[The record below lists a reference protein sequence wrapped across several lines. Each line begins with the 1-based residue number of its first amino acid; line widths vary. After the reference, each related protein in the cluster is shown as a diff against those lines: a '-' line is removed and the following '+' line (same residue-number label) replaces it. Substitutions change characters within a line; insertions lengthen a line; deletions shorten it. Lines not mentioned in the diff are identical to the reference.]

1 MNPKITI
8 SIDAKNKAIATLTGM
23 VTVGSKVDIE
33 ISGLPDSIPNWRE
46 IDPYTGK
53 SLRFRVVDCLG
64 NDLVRYP
71 LVKKGNETD
80 GDTWDV
86 DKDGVYANSY
96 GCEVEFNTHK
106 LRHAFNQVPFNEY
119 MELGIILD
127 SFVDSA
133 EYAIGKI
140 KVRQWSSAS
149 CDTPTV
155 LPDWREVLHGLKT
168 DLESVNQSKAAAA
181 AFAAQSENSATNAAT
196 SAFSASASESSAADY
211 AAAANEAK
219 EDAVEA
225 MLKYPYIDEF
235 GHWRVWSIV
244 AGEWVDHGDA
254 GAHYDDEVTET
265 SANGVKSSGIWT
277 WVKSLLPSWLTS
289 DYTEPAT
296 VASVSAEE
304 RRAKAIELDLRRR
317 VENLGSSKADKTT
330 TYTKSETDAKI
341 TANIENSVTSTSTTK
356 ALSAKMG
363 KELQAQITNLKQRGR
378 YLSIWDCTTGLAK
391 TEPTVNP
398 YAYKAGDYF
407 IVGTVAEEGGTNYR
421 PSGTSYDKTVPSTT
435 VETGDPTVN
444 DTYYYDGTS
453 WTLLHTE
460 QSEISWDSVVS
471 KPSTFPPEA
480 HTHTKS
486 EITDFPTSMPPTA
499 HGHASDNWFI
509 TAINIKADE
518 AKPSFSTI
526 TINGIDYT
534 EWTLGTK
541 SGKIMLSVN
550 IGGISTEIA
559 AFNPVTGVFV
569 SAPSQYRN
577 TLRFDGEAPVVGASP
592 TLFDHVARESA
603 LSGKLD
609 KADVVAPT
617 GSTAIDTS
625 KAAQAEATRVALA
638 GKANSSDIPSL
649 SGHTF
654 DLSTDAQFKDMCI
667 ATARELGA
675 VVTHTTDDTST
686 GSQVAQA
693 YGITPTD
700 ATTFGELQTKAG
712 LGDSAVIG
720 DL

>member
-8 SIDAKNKAIATLTGM
+8 SIDTKNKAIATLTGM

-71 LVKKGNETD
+71 LVKKGDETN

-86 DKDGVYANSY
+86 GYDGVYANSD
-96 GCEVEFNTHK
+96 GCEVDFNTHK
-106 LRHAFNQVPFNEY
+106 LRHTFNQVPFNEY

-140 KVRQWSSAS
+140 KIRQWSSAS

-155 LPDWREVLHGLKT
+155 LPDWREILHGLKT

-181 AFAAQSENSATNAAT
+181 ASATQSATSATNAAT
-196 SAFSASASESSAADY
+196 SAYSASASESSAADY

-235 GHWRVWSIV
+235 GHWRVWSVV
-244 AGEWVDHGDA
+244 AGEWVDHGDV

-304 RRAKAIELDLRRR
+304 QRAKAIELDLRRR

-341 TANIENSVTSTSTTK
+341 TANVENSVTSTSTTK
-356 ALSAKMG
+356 ALSANMG
-363 KELQAQITNLKQRGR
+363 KELQDQIQNLKQRGR

-398 YAYKAGDYF
+398 YEYKAGDYF
-407 IVGTVAEEGGTNYR
+407 IVGTVGTTNYR

-435 VETGDPTVN
+435 VETGSPIVN

-471 KPSTFPPEA
+471 KPDTFPPSA

-499 HGHASDNWFI
+499 HSHASDSWFTSALSDKLDK
-509 TAINIKADE
+509 TA
-518 AKPSFSTI
+518 
-526 TINGIDYT
+526 
-534 EWTLGTK
+534 
-541 SGKIMLSVN
+541 V
-550 IGGISTEIA
+550 
-559 AFNPVTGVFV
+559 V
-569 SAPSQYRN
+569 APSESATAGQAADAAKVGEALAMKAPSNITTESNDKIRIVDGDNVWWIVASGIYYWN
-577 TLRFDGEAPVVGASP
+577 DGEAGEHAHTPTAVFALPTSVYSSSLALISDIDARLPYPLYAVPSNGLLKDRAINTTSLASVTVPDDFTDLLIRASVASSLAVTMPDAITTKYGDTFPAAAGEYLVTITKTGA
-592 TLFDHVARESA
+592 
-603 LSGKLD
+603 
-609 KADVVAPT
+609 
-617 GSTAIDTS
+617 
-625 KAAQAEATRVALA
+625 AEAYVRVIKLEV
-638 GKANSSDIPSL
+638 AN
-649 SGHTF
+649 
-654 DLSTDAQFKDMCI
+654 A
-667 ATARELGA
+667 
-675 VVTHTTDDTST
+675 
-686 GSQVAQA
+686 
-693 YGITPTD
+693 
-700 ATTFGELQTKAG
+700 
-712 LGDSAVIG
+712 
-720 DL
+720 

>member
-8 SIDAKNKAIATLTGM
+8 SIDAKNKAIVTLTGM

-71 LVKKGNETD
+71 LVKKGDENN

-86 DKDGVYANSY
+86 GEDGVYTNSN

-106 LRHAFNQVPFNEY
+106 LRHAFNQVPFNEH

-155 LPDWREVLHGLKT
+155 LPDWREILHRLKT
-168 DLESVNQSKAAAA
+168 DLESVNQSKASAAA
-181 AFAAQSENSATNAAT
+181 SATQSATSATNSAT
-196 SAFSASASESSAADY
+196 SALSASASESSAADY

-304 RRAKAIELDLRRR
+304 QRAKAIELDLRRR

-330 TYTKSETDAKI
+330 TYTKSETDAAI
-341 TANIENSVTSTSTTK
+341 VANVENSVTSTSTTK
-356 ALSAKMG
+356 ALSANMG
-363 KELQAQITNLKQRGR
+363 NELQAQITNLKQRGR

-398 YAYKAGDYF
+398 YEYKAGDYF

-435 VETGDPTVN
+435 VETGSPTVN

-460 QSEISWDSVVS
+460 QSEISWDSVVG
-471 KPSTFPPEA
+471 KPDTFPPEA

-486 EITDFPTSMPPTA
+486 EITDFPTEMPPTA
-499 HGHASDNWFI
+499 HSHASDSWFT
-509 TAINIKADE
+509 TA
-518 AKPSFSTI
+518 
-526 TINGIDYT
+526 
-534 EWTLGTK
+534 
-541 SGKIMLSVN
+541 
-550 IGGISTEIA
+550 
-559 AFNPVTGVFV
+559 
-569 SAPSQYRN
+569 
-577 TLRFDGEAPVVGASP
+577 
-592 TLFDHVARESA
+592 
-603 LSGKLD
+603 LD
-609 KADVVAPT
+609 
-617 GSTAIDTS
+617 
-625 KAAQAEATRVALA
+625 
-638 GKANSSDIPSL
+638 GKANASDFS
-649 SGHTF
+649 
-654 DLSTDAQFKDMCI
+654 
-667 ATARELGA
+667 
-675 VVTHTTDDTST
+675 TST
-686 GSQVAQA
+686 PASYVTDFVQQSDTLQAQIKSVAQSL
-693 YGITPTD
+693 IRT
-700 ATTFGELQTKAG
+700 
-712 LGDSAVIG
+712 AVANFDPDEQSFADLVNILKNIG
-720 DL
+720 A

>member
-8 SIDAKNKAIATLTGM
+8 SIDAKNKAIVTLTGM

-86 DKDGVYANSY
+86 DKDGVYANSV

-106 LRHAFNQVPFNEY
+106 LRHAFNQVPFNEH

-155 LPDWREVLHGLKT
+155 LPDWREILHGLKT

-265 SANGVKSSGIWT
+265 SANPVKSSGIWN
-277 WVKSLLPSWLTS
+277 WVKSLLPDWLNKN
-289 DYTEPAT
+289 YAEPAT
-296 VASVSAEE
+296 TASVSAEE
-304 RRAKAIELDLRRR
+304 QRAKAIELDLRRR

-341 TANIENSVTSTSTTK
+341 TANVENSVTSTSTTK
-356 ALSAKMG
+356 ALSANMG
-363 KELQAQITNLKQRGR
+363 KELQDQIQNLKQRGR

-398 YAYKAGDYF
+398 YEYKAGDYF

-435 VETGDPTVN
+435 VETGSPIVN

-453 WTLLHTE
+453 WTLLHAE
-460 QSEISWDSVVS
+460 QPEISWGSVVG
-471 KPSTFPPEA
+471 KPDTFPPEA

-499 HGHASDNWFI
+499 HSHASDSWFTTALEAVKVWMKALLPNWL
-509 TAINIKADE
+509 T
-518 AKPSFSTI
+518 P
-526 TINGIDYT
+526 DYVEPAT
-534 EWTLGTK
+534 VASVETK
-541 SGKIMLSVN
+541 VNRSGDTM
-550 IGGISTEIA
+550 
-559 AFNPVTGVFV
+559 TGKLIV
-569 SAPSQYRN
+569 SAGTDSDTGFRAQLNNSNWAELKASEIHVKR
-577 TLRFDGEAPVVGASP
+577 GAN
-592 TLFDHVARESA
+592 A
-603 LSGKLD
+603 
-609 KADVVAPT
+609 
-617 GSTAIDTS
+617 
-625 KAAQAEATRVALA
+625 ATRVLSFPDTSGTFALTSDIA
-638 GKANSSDIPSL
+638 EHNESSSAHSDIRTELNGKANVSDFS
-649 SGHTF
+649 
-654 DLSTDAQFKDMCI
+654 
-667 ATARELGA
+667 
-675 VVTHTTDDTST
+675 TST
-686 GSQVAQA
+686 PASYVTDFVQQSAILQAQIKSVAQSL
-693 YGITPTD
+693 IRT
-700 ATTFGELQTKAG
+700 
-712 LGDSAVIG
+712 AVANFDPDEQSFADLVNILKNIG
-720 DL
+720 A